1 MGRFRLTAVVAG
13 LVGLAATAATAAT
26 AAAGMTI
33 AEIASGSPDFT
44 LLTRA
49 LAAADLVPVVD
60 DRDVSLTVFA
70 PTDDAFVSLARRLGY
85 RGNDKDGAFRAVV
98 EALTELGGGDPIPLL
113 TAILKYHVA
122 EGVVDAE
129 ALVAA
134 GGYKPLVGPRIRLA
148 DDGESLIDEA
158 PAVAD
163 AKLLKVDIRAS
174 NGIVHAISGVLLP
187 VAVGGPPRPTRPTAA
202 PRPTKA
208 PRRTRTPTPR
218 PRPARPT
225 PAPARRP
232 GRKTIAEVVATTP
245 DFSLLLAALEAAD
258 LVPAV
263 ADRDASLTVFAP
275 TNDAFIRLSRTLG
288 LYKDNVKPAEALAY
302 ILKVLT
308 SLGDGDPLPLLTRI
322 LTYHVLPHEISTHQ
336 LAGKT
341 VRTLEGGRLHIRPWL
356 RIVDAA
362 PAVRMNARIHP
373 GDVAAANGVI
383 HVIDGVLLPLPVCP
397 AYKATYCRKTHRV
410 LNAKACRCERRRE

>member
-1 MGRFRLTAVVAG
+1 MGRLRLTAVVAS
-13 LVGLAATAATAAT
+13 LAGLAATAASAAT
-26 AAAGMTI
+26 AAAGMMTI
-33 AEIASGSPDFT
+33 AEIATGSPDFT

-49 LAAADLVPVVD
+49 LTAADLVPVVA
-60 DRDVSLTVFA
+60 DRDASLTVFA

-85 RGNDKDGAFRAVV
+85 RGNEKDGAYGALV

-122 EGVVDAE
+122 DGVVDAK
-129 ALVAA
+129 ALGAA
-134 GGYKPLVGPRIRLA
+134 GGYKPLAGPRVRLA

-163 AKLLKVDIRAS
+163 AKLLTVDVRAD
-174 NGIVHAISGVLLP
+174 NGIVHVISGVLLP
-187 VAVGGPPRPTRPTAA
+187 VAVGEPQGPSRPTARPRPTRA
-202 PRPTKA
+202 
-208 PRRTRTPTPR
+208 

-225 PAPARRP
+225 PTPARRP
-232 GRKTIAEVVATTP
+232 GRKTIAEVVASTH

-258 LVPAV
+258 LVDAV

-288 LYKDNVKPAEALAY
+288 LYEDNVKPDEALAY
-302 ILKVLT
+302 ILKKLT
-308 SLGDGDPLPLLTRI
+308 TLGDGDPLPLLKRI
-322 LTYHVLPHEISTHQ
+322 LTYHVLPREMSTRQ

-362 PAVRMNARIHP
+362 PAVRMNALIHP
-373 GDVAAANGVI
+373 GDVAAANGVT

-397 AYKATYCRKTHRV
+397 AYKETYCHKTHRV
-410 LNAKACRCERRRE
+410 LNAKACRCEPRRGRE